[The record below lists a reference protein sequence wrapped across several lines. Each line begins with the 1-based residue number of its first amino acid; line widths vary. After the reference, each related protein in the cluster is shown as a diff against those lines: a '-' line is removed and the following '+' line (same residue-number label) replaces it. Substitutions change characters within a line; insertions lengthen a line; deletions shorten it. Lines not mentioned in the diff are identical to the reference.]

1 MDKLIN
7 FDKINYNNNKT
18 NDNSNKSKIN
28 NSDECIPLIDLI
40 DFAFEENI
48 MMTNAMN
55 NYLPKAVIDSNDQVN
70 IV

>member
-7 FDKINYNNNKT
+7 FDKINYNDNKT

-40 DFAFEENI
+40 DFEFEENI